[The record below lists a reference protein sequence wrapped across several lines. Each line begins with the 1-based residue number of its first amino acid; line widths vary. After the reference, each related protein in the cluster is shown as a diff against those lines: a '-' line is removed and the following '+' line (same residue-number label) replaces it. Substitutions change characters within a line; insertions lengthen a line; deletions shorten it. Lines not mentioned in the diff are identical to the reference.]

1 MIRQFEKSRLIWRG
15 VAEVPAIEQG
25 SEVETGSTLQNGQ
38 STAAVDIRHRLYGQR
53 LIVGDRERSA
63 WIDDVDQTT
72 GQAAELVRRRLV
84 GADVAVTIDLPRI
97 DRNQFAVEAAR
108 RRNRD
113 CGLPARRGTH
123 DRDHAVIA

>member
-1 MIRQFEKSRLIWRG
+1 AVQ
-15 VAEVPAIEQG
+15 QG
-25 SEVETGSTLQNGQ
+25 AQVEASSTLQNGQ
-38 STAAVDIRHRLYGQR
+38 PTAAVDIRHRLHGQR
-53 LIVGDRERSA
+53 LIVGDRKRSA

-113 CGLPARRGTH
+113 CGLP
-123 DRDHAVIA
+123 V